1 LEGKSRMGDHLTP
14 TELDAVIVR
23 CKHEMMSGAGTLI
36 LAGAAFVISSL
47 VGFILV
53 ASGAG
58 LIAHGYSTRRQA
70 LEAKRSFPSAQVV
83 SR

>member
-1 LEGKSRMGDHLTP
+1 MGDHLTP
-14 TELDAVIVR
+14 IELDEVVVR
-23 CKHEMMSGAGTLI
+23 CKHEMLSGAGTLI
-36 LAGAAFVISSL
+36 LSVAAFTISSL

-70 LEAKRSFPSAQVV
+70 LEAKKSFPSAQVV